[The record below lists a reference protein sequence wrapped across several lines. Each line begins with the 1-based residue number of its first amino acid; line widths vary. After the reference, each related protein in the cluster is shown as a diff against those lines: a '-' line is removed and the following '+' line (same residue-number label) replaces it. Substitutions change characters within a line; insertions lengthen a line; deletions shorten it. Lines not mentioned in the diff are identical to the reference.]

1 MTHVLFW
8 DIDGTLLTTARAG
21 VYALEQAAEDL
32 LGRPV
37 SLQEMRTGG
46 LTDAQ
51 IAATVLEDQDADA
64 GPERVAEFLR
74 AYESHLPTRLGW
86 RQGRVLDGVEPILE
100 DLAARPGVVSM
111 LLTGNTPAGAA
122 AKLSHYRLDRHLFD
136 GGFCAD
142 GDDREAIAARAW
154 ALAAQRA
161 GGELDADLS
170 YVIGDTP
177 HDVRCAGTIGVRA
190 VAVAS
195 GPFTREE
202 LEASGAWLVLDTL
215 PEPQRFAELLA
226 LPPRSDE
233 GVQPSR

>member
-32 LGRPV
+32 LERPV

-51 IAATVLEDQDADA
+51 IAATVLEAQGADA
-64 GPERVAEFLR
+64 EPERVAEFLR
-74 AYESHLPTRLGW
+74 AYEGHLPDRLGW
-86 RQGRVLDGVEPILE
+86 RQGTVLDGVEAIL
-100 DLAARPGVVSM
+100 DDVAQRPGVSSL

-122 AKLSHYRLDRHLFD
+122 AKLSHYGLDRHLRD

-154 ALAAQRA
+154 ELAAERA
-161 GGELDADLS
+161 GGELDPALS

-202 LEASGAWLVLDTL
+202 LEASGAWLVLDAL
-215 PEPQRFAELLA
+215 PDPERFAELLE
-226 LPPRSDE
+226 LPPRSDD
-233 GVQPSR
+233 GAVVSV